1 MNLVRSRTVRGAT
14 VQRRLAQNQ
23 RSTGGGEPFEGAGGQ
38 MSTTLGSI

>member
-23 RSTGGGEPFEGAGGQ
+23 RSTGGEPFEGAGGQ